1 MIPAII
7 RKELLRLTPRAN
19 AIERN
24 KQIEMESAAIIGFTS
39 AIAACGAFF
48 IPKSYGTPIAMT
60 DPVEPVFWDSASS
73 TQAASAPAIRRRVV
87 FSARCSRRPRS
98 SE

>member
-7 RKELLRLTPRAN
+7 RKELLRVTPRAN
-19 AIERN
+19 ATERN

-73 TQAASAPAIRRRVV
+73 TQAASAPTIRRAFV
-87 FSARCSRRPRS
+87 FSARCSRRPRP

>member
-60 DPVEPVFWDSASS
+60 GGVKPAFWGFRIFCSS
-73 TQAASAPAIRRRVV
+73 CIGTNNPAKGCLQHALQQAAASI
-87 FSARCSRRPRS
+87 
-98 SE
+98 

>member
-7 RKELLRLTPRAN
+7 RKELLRPMPCAN
-19 AIERN
+19 ATERN
-24 KQIEMESAAIIGFTS
+24 KQIEMELAAIIGFTS

-60 DPVEPVFWDSASS
+60 GGVKPAFWGFRIFCSS
-73 TQAASAPAIRRRVV
+73 CIGTNNPAKGCLQHALQQAAASI
-87 FSARCSRRPRS
+87 
-98 SE
+98 

>member
-7 RKELLRLTPRAN
+7 RKEHLRLMPRAN
-19 AIERN
+19 ATERN
-24 KQIEMESAAIIGFTS
+24 KQIEIESAAIIGSTS

-60 DPVEPVFWDSASS
+60 GGVKPAFWGFRIFCSS
-73 TQAASAPAIRRRVV
+73 CIGTNNPAKGCLQHALQQAAASI
-87 FSARCSRRPRS
+87 
-98 SE
+98 